1 MNIERLSSKFAV
13 RYLTLDYPKEK
24 VAFLGLFMM
33 EQEYQGKGVGTEIIQ
48 KVTGHGKGKYKIST

>member
-33 EQEYQGKGVGTEIIQ
+33 EQGKGVGTEIIQ